1 MNTHT
6 VNIRQRRV
14 RRTVFIDPEIAASMQ
29 LTDPSIDWSAVANEA
44 FRFRLKLLRMQ
55 RAGNGDR
62 RAAAAAGS
70 AAGADAAPEPV
81 LRRPVRPVRS
91 VKPRRTARQ
100 KPANVSVD
108 EIRRRMAERR
118 EAAGVR

>member
-1 MNTHT
+1 MNTNT
-6 VNIRQRRV
+6 INIRQRRV

-29 LTDPSIDWSAVANEA
+29 LAEPAIDWSAVANEA

-55 RAGNGDR
+55 RAGYGDR
-62 RAAAAAGS
+62 RAAAVAGS
-70 AAGADAAPEPV
+70 AAAAVAAPEPV
-81 LRRPVRPVRS
+81 LRRPVQP
-91 VKPRRTARQ
+91 VKPRRPASA